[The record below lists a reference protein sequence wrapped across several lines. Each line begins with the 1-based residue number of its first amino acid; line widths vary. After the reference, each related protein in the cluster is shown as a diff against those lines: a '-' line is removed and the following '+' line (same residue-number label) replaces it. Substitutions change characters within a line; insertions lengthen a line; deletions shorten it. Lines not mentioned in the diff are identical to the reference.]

1 MNRNNRLYTI
11 DSDGEKHFTAAGL
24 LLQFWVLSEGSGP
37 ALSDDERQHAR
48 YVVDKVMDTWHDVA
62 AIPAPRGSL
71 ARRLPTGI
79 PASQMNDGQLM
90 QVIDT
95 IEEACA
101 AVGAALVFEIIYPL
115 YSASAH

>member
-11 DSDGEKHFTAAGL
+11 DADGEKHFTAAGL

-37 ALSDDERQHAR
+37 PLSDDERQHAG
-48 YVVDKVMDTWHDVA
+48 YVVDSVIDTWHDVA
-62 AIPAPRGSL
+62 AMPAPHAGL
-71 ARRLPTGI
+71 ARRLPSGI
-79 PASQMNDGQLM
+79 PASQMNDVQLM

-101 AVGAALVFEIIYPL
+101 AVGAGLVFEIIYPL
-115 YSASAH
+115 HSASAH